1 MGVNA
6 YTTNL
11 NVRERQSTYVPLPFE
26 QMYAVLQE
34 KQKRYDLADAYEREE
49 KRKVS
54 KLSSPIKEFNNYYTD
69 LKKKYLDEVT
79 ALHSTFGGD
88 KASSQYQ
95 RKLQDIVDTYAT
107 DPNHNLIQESNENYV
122 KWIETITK
130 QKAEN
135 KYSPVAN
142 KFYEN
147 FKGVNEDGTFNKFL
161 FAGVREKVNYQD
173 AMAKANVMTPEEED
187 ITSYPSGNNIITLVG
202 KGKKPTKM
210 YNNMLTFLGDDGL
223 EDYAADNGMSVETA
237 RKQLKTVAASSSD
250 YHVSTKI
257 DPNFEAFNASLNAAQ
272 FGLSK
277 QKFAQDI
284 ENEAFNRKL
293 NLAQL
298 ELSKSKNKADKEE
311 TDLRMKKL
319 KAEIAAMGGSLNP
332 DGTVRVPLPNVNN
345 NMYDPNI
352 SGMIGTDGKVIGN
365 IYNDAPWYKTLAEE
379 TFPDLAGNEGENP
392 ENPLA
397 IKAQNI
403 IAEQERNAKVVNKIL
418 EPGKKLDINE
428 VRKKYKNSA
437 KTTVSVNTFKHSKDA
452 DEALNL
458 IMKDASTYNFHLI
471 NGASSK
477 ILTSDQVNKIRA
489 AILAKQGK
497 EGSAAGFV
505 QGPLAA
511 FNTFGPQAVSME
523 ILGDMGEELGVN
535 PQIIAARIPDTKY
548 VSDELAL
555 QEYRL
560 AQGYATKTP
569 VKLSSYIDPETRE
582 VVFDTP
588 VEIFWKN
595 FNDPISS
602 RLPKVIKK

>member
-392 ENPLA
+392 ENPLF

-403 IAEQERNAKVVNKIL
+403 IA
-418 EPGKKLDINE
+418 
-428 VRKKYKNSA
+428 
-437 KTTVSVNTFKHSKDA
+437 FKHSKDA

-555 QEYRL
+555 QEYKL

-582 VVFDTP
+582 VLFDTP